1 MTDAEVRD
9 MMNTTANGT
18 KGGPAGDMVRIAA
31 FIPIVRSTLLA
42 WAIIIIGLVVIE
54 DGFGVNRSVL
64 GSNID
69 LFEHIYLSLGV
80 VFWIYLT
87 IKDIKLFKQQRRIA
101 REDRE
106 LEEYKSMKAQ
116 SEHEAELAAMRAWKA
131 QQEGK

>member
-31 FIPIVRSTLLA
+31 FIPILRSTLLTA
-42 WAIIIIGLVVIE
+42 VLFVIAGLSIGSLQVVK
-54 DGFGVNRSVL
+54 DLSVDA
-64 GSNID
+64 SNTLLYIFVAFFIF
-69 LFEHIYLSLGV
+69 L
-80 VFWIYLT
+80 WIYLT
-87 IKDIKLFKQQRRIA
+87 IKDIKLFKQQRRIV

-106 LEEYKSMKAQ
+106 LEEYKIMKAQ
-116 SEHEAELAAMRAWKA
+116 SEHEAELAEMRAWKA